1 MLSFKNIY
9 EFIDFLPKYMIPYE
23 YLDICWYIKI
33 MNNKDFEI
41 ITPKEVII
49 NLKKIFGD
57 FNFPKTKVI
66 KEKLDNYINF
76 LSTNSKIKILRSG
89 KILFQKDEIPNNLIE
104 CDNCGKIYD
113 GNAQCNCYLFSNEFG
128 EYLCLV

>member
-49 NLKKIFGD
+49 NLKRIFGD
-57 FNFPKTKVI
+57 FNSPKTKI
-66 KEKLDNYINF
+66 IQEKLNNYINF
-76 LSTNSKIKILRSG
+76 LGTNSKIKILRSG

-128 EYLCLV
+128 EYLCIF